1 MTLAHDW
8 FDNSENTLIDEPI
21 EPSEANEPMLPIDST
36 EPTLPIERTEPDD
49 PIERNESLLATDHC
63 SRGILMGSAYA
74 ATGSGSRARSDR
86 TNRTTAN
93 FPDTSV
99 RSDRTNRTTA
109 NFLDTSVRSD
119 RTDRTPAD
127 FRRRG
132 RMPGDGRR
140 HHDGLPAPAAHGNR
154 RD

>member
-36 EPTLPIERTEPDD
+36 EPTLPIESTEPDD
-49 PIERNESLLATDHC
+49 PMARNESRLATDHC

-74 ATGSGSRARSDR
+74 ATGSGSRA
-86 TNRTTAN
+86 
-93 FPDTSV
+93 